1 MFAKVKCY
9 FFCCKIFFVK
19 ILKFETDMAKIQ
31 YAQKKSHFV
40 SVRVDFALL
49 GR

>member
-31 YAQKKSHFV
+31 YAQKNLTSF
-40 SVRVDFALL
+40 RRELILRCL